1 MTKPTPIPCDCPD
14 TGLIVHGY
22 MGTILDDIRQGFVH
36 ATCQMCGRAWEVAIS
51 DCLTPVK

>member
-51 DCLTPVK
+51 DCLTPAK